1 MADVS
6 VKSHPINVVDAKIWI
21 NLGFHY
27 KLVPDV
33 QVTVSLL
40 THINEM
46 HLLVWAMRQMEIVA
60 TVVDDT
66 SEGWNIELPFHV
78 LLFEV
83 LLD

>member
-1 MADVS
+1 M
-6 VKSHPINVVDAKIWI
+6 
-21 NLGFHY
+21 
-27 KLVPDV
+27 
-33 QVTVSLL
+33 
-40 THINEM
+40 
-46 HLLVWAMRQMEIVA
+46 LVWAMRQMEIVA